1 MNNQNIDERIMYLPK
16 CQDLERLVQAS
27 SPAIL
32 MHQSYGP
39 LHPERAIL
47 NTKRPQ
53 NLLMVRQVE

>member
-1 MNNQNIDERIMYLPK
+1 MYLPK

-53 NLLMVRQVE
+53 NLLMVWQVELVLTKL